1 MAVSD
6 YGNVANKGDG
16 DAPEVIKRNI
26 YHLKMNKTLKVSK
39 LETAGHG
46 VMICDIASRRQH

>member
-6 YGNVANKGDG
+6 NGNVANKGDG

-39 LETAGHG
+39 LETPGHG
-46 VMICDIASRRQH
+46 VMIYDIASRRQH